1 MKKLFLISLISI
13 LLFSGLNFVFAQTEK
28 IQIHFFYS
36 AICPHCAKEKEFLN
50 ELIKKYPEVEVKE
63 YEVFYNSENKK
74 NLSEFYEKYQVL
86 EKDQGWVPV
95 TFTPT
100 KYFVGFNEQIAKEI
114 EGCIKEC
121 LVEEKPQPQKV
132 HLPIFGE
139 IDISKMSLPVLTLV
153 LGTLDGFNPCAM
165 WILVILI
172 SLLLPLRSRQK
183 IALVGGTF
191 IFAEGLLYFLI
202 MAAWLNVFL
211 AIGYIFLTRLL
222 IGLFGIAF
230 GIWRIRDFFTWKP
243 GVCKVVGHSKSQEK
257 IMDKIKNIL
266 KPSAVPATVLG
277 VFALAFGTN
286 LIEFLC
292 SAGFPT
298 IYTRILAL
306 QNLSPIKYYL
316 YLIFYN
322 LFYMLDDFI
331 VFGFAF
337 WTLNRFGFSDKY
349 SRYSTLI
356 AGILIF
362 VLGILLIFKPELLM
376 FG

>member
-1 MKKLFLISLISI
+1 MKELFLISLILI
-13 LLFSGLNFVFAQTEK
+13 LLFSGFNFVFAQTEK

-121 LVEEKPQPQKV
+121 LVGEKPQPQKV